1 MVVAT
6 SASLA
11 RRTVVLLAL
20 ALSVLSTS
28 AAASPAVCSLPA
40 TALYVNS
47 SSSRDTLLACA
58 TKSAD
63 DSSREQATLAAAC
76 KTACSC
82 RRFESGSERYGLCLN
97 TSADFDCDTTA
108 DATDCSTSTLDEGM
122 GQNAS
127 PSCSLAGIDMWSQLT
142 LHSVLTAANVATS
155 TSQSNSTPAS
165 AAGVIGA
172 GGTASV
178 VLAADGGSG
187 GLKVW
192 EWVLIGLAIAIA
204 LGLLIFVINWF
215 KHRPLRGDNRSE
227 VAQAVELSRSQPKE
241 GMDMVPVGVR
251 ESQARTIATN
261 RESAARST
269 NRSHDTNPSQISGFS
284 GSSYHTYAGGPMS
297 STLTDTEVEV
307 QHQERVFSPISDS
320 SHSVNSSSYSQGVDT
335 TTTPNTALLAPEREE
350 DGADTDSEAY
360 PSFSSFSLSSDM
372 GSFSSQITVD
382 DGSDMDTGGSAA
394 PYPRKKSIEF

>member
-6 SASLA
+6 SGSLA
-11 RRTVVLLAL
+11 RHAAVLLAL
-20 ALSVLSTS
+20 MFSILSTS
-28 AAASPAVCSLPA
+28 AAASPDVCSLPA

-47 SSSRDTLLACA
+47 SSSWDTLVACA

-63 DSSREQATLAAAC
+63 DSSREQETLAAAC

-82 RRFESGSERYGLCLN
+82 RRFESGSDVYGLCLN
-97 TSADFDCDTTA
+97 TSADFDCNTTA
-108 DATDCSTSTLDEGM
+108 DATDCSTSTLEE
-122 GQNAS
+122 AY
-127 PSCSLAGIDMWSQLT
+127 
-142 LHSVLTAANVATS
+142 VVAS
-155 TSQSNSTPAS
+155 TSQSNSASAS

-172 GGTASV
+172 GGTASI
-178 VLAADGGSG
+178 VLAADGGSS

-204 LGLLIFVINWF
+204 LGFLVFIINWF

-241 GMDMVPVGVR
+241 GMDMMPVGVR

-284 GSSYHTYAGGPMS
+284 GSSYHTYAGAPMS

-307 QHQERVFSPISDS
+307 QNQERVFSPISDS
-320 SHSVNSSSYSQGVDT
+320 SHSSSYSQGVDT
-335 TTTPNTALLAPEREE
+335 TTTPITALLAPERKE
-350 DGADTDSEAY
+350 DGVDTDSEAY
-360 PSFSSFSLSSDM
+360 PSFSSYSLSSDM